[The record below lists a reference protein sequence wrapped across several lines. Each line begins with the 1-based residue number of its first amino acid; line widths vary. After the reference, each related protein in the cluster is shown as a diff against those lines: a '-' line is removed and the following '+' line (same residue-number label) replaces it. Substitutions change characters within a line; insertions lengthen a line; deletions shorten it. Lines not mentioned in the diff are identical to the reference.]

1 LFFCSIEIDSSKRKI
16 KTMGL
21 DIYGFIIVLAVV
33 LHFMY
38 KPSNARMEA
47 AEEN

>member
-1 LFFCSIEIDSSKRKI
+1 
-16 KTMGL
+16 MGL

-33 LHFMY
+33 LHFLH
-38 KPSNARMEA
+38 KPSNAKME